1 MHAIGKGI
9 LILET
14 QQSSDTT
21 YRVYDFDRRDD
32 AGNLRELHIEKSID
46 VLTIGPVANSTPA
59 HLKAG
64 NLDSTLLVANPFFTV
79 YKWNIQQ
86 EIKMKQTVPYL
97 LVSVIEGEG
106 AIQVGETSYP
116 LQKGKPLYLTS
127 QCDRLDIYRPNGHH
141 RQSRELSIQKLEPLN
156 SSFFALFKPRL
167 IYLFRFFYLTW
178 TCSIAFR
185 VPIFPYKVKNK
196 LLQYREQLEG
206 GRICLRGD
214 LQYS

>member
-97 LVSVIEGEG
+97 LVSVIEGKVPSKSVKP
-106 AIQVGETSYP
+106 ATHF
-116 LQKGKPLYLTS
+116 KRKPLYLTS

-156 SSFFALFKPRL
+156 SSFCIIQTKTYLSFPLLLSYVDLFHSVPRP
-167 IYLFRFFYLTW
+167 YL
-178 TCSIAFR
+178 
-185 VPIFPYKVKNK
+185 PYKVKISCCNI
-196 LLQYREQLEG
+196 E
-206 GRICLRGD
+206 
-214 LQYS
+214 SN

>member
-86 EIKMKQTVPYL
+86 EIKMEQTVPYL
-97 LVSVIEGEG
+97 LVSVIEGKVPSKSVKP
-106 AIQVGETSYP
+106 ATHF
-116 LQKGKPLYLTS
+116 KRKPLYLTS

-141 RQSRELSIQKLEPLN
+141 RKPHKLILFENQNYPLSTCLDELK
-156 SSFFALFKPRL
+156 
-167 IYLFRFFYLTW
+167 FYL
-178 TCSIAFR
+178 R
-185 VPIFPYKVKNK
+185 
-196 LLQYREQLEG
+196 
-206 GRICLRGD
+206 LRFLG
-214 LQYS
+214 YF